1 MPYVKGFDEKNIP
14 TKARSIQMIAET
26 VEFCKKE
33 IHDLL
38 EKKLIR
44 NSKSPWSCSAFYV
57 KKNAEIERGT
67 LRLVI
72 NYKPLIKVLEWIW
85 YPIPNKNDLVYRLS
99 EAVVFSK
106 FDMKSGFWQIQI
118 SENDRYKL
126 LLPLLLDIVSGMLCL
141 LVLRMPPVSSKTL

>member
-57 KKNAEIERGT
+57 KKNVEIERGT

-85 YPIPNKNDLVYRLS
+85 YPIPKKNDLVYRLS

-126 LLPLLLDIVSGMLCL
+126 LLPLLLDIMSGMLCL
-141 LVLRMPPVSSKTL
+141 LVLRMPLVSSKTL